1 MTLPPRHVGI
11 FGNREKPEV
20 RALLPELMRW
30 IRSQGRRAT
39 VARGLARGGSAGPTL
54 ATLAKQVD
62 LLLVLGG
69 DGTML
74 HAARAAAG
82 AGVPIF
88 GINLGGL
95 GFLTETGV
103 ESLYPALRRL
113 FQGDFVVE
121 PRLLVEARVRSRS
134 GRTWS
139 AVGLN
144 DAVIHA
150 RDRSRVVAMD
160 VRIGSTPV
168 GTLVADGLIVA
179 TPTGSTAYS
188 LSAGG
193 PIVSPSVEALLATP
207 ISPHTFAFRPLV
219 IGAGETVTARVRAG
233 HAPAAVTVDGQTS
246 RPLAFDDE
254 ITFRRSKAHVQVV
267 LLDPGMFYEV
277 LRAKL
282 AWAELPRTRTGR
294 AATVPRL
301 PGETTRS
308 RSGRG
313 ARVRAARK

>member
-11 FGNREKPEV
+11 FGNRDKAEV
-20 RALLPELMRW
+20 RTLLPSLTRW
-30 IRSQGRRAT
+30 IRAQGRRAT
-39 VARGLARGGSAGPTL
+39 IAQGLAGSGRGSGPGVPLTKL
-54 ATLAKQVD
+54 VRSVD
-62 LLLVLGG
+62 ALVVLGG

-74 HAARAAAG
+74 HAARAASR

-88 GINLGGL
+88 GVNLGGL

-103 ESLYPALRRL
+103 ESLYPALTRLFHGDVEVERRL
-113 FQGDFVVE
+113 MI
-121 PRLLVEARVRSRS
+121 EARVRSARS
-134 GRTWS
+134 GRTWN

-160 VRIGSTPV
+160 VKVGRTPV

-193 PIVSPSVEALLATP
+193 PIVSPTIEALIATP
-207 ISPHTFAFRPLV
+207 ISPHTFAFRPLLV
-219 IGAGETVTARVRAG
+219 AAQETVSARVRAG
-233 HAPAAVTVDGQTS
+233 HAPAAVTVDGQQS
-246 RPLAFDDE
+246 HPLAWNDE
-254 ITFRRSKAHVQVV
+254 VTFRRSKQHVD
-267 LLDPGMFYEV
+267 LLLLERGTFYEV

-282 AWAELPRTRTGR
+282 AWAELPRTRHV
-294 AATVPRL
+294 VPRPL
-301 PGETTRS
+301 PPRS
-308 RSGRG
+308 
-313 ARVRAARK
+313 RAARR